1 MLNMV
6 FKIKILP
13 LAEKEI
19 DESIEFYESR
29 SKGLGKQCLTY
40 LKSYLKVLKTNP
52 ELFEIKKKPGYREMT
67 LVKFPFVIIY
77 EIIGAEIIIYSVFHT
92 SRNPERKPY
101 IEGSKVQIR
110 KEQRFFCRDA
120 LQCV

>member
-1 MLNMV
+1 MV

-29 SKGLGKQCLTY
+29 SKGLGKQFLTY
-40 LKSYLKVLKTNP
+40 LRSYLKVLKTNP
-52 ELFEIKKKPGYREMT
+52 ELFEIKKQPVYREMT

-77 EIIGAEIIIYSVFHT
+77 EIIGTDIIIHSVFHT
-92 SRNPERKPY
+92 SRNPERKP
-101 IEGSKVQIR
+101 
-110 KEQRFFCRDA
+110 
-120 LQCV
+120 

>member
-1 MLNMV
+1 MRNMV

-29 SKGLGKQCLTY
+29 SKGLGKQFLTY
-40 LKSYLKVLKTNP
+40 LRYYLKVLKTNP
-52 ELFEIKKKPGYREMT
+52 ELFEIKKQPGYREMT

-77 EIIGAEIIIYSVFHT
+77 EIIETDIIIHSVFHT
-92 SRNPERKPY
+92 SRNPERKP
-101 IEGSKVQIR
+101 
-110 KEQRFFCRDA
+110 
-120 LQCV
+120 

>member
-1 MLNMV
+1 MQNMA

-29 SKGLGKQCLTY
+29 SKGLGKQFLTY

-52 ELFEIKKKPGYREMT
+52 GLFEIKKEPSYREMT

-77 EIIGAEIIIYSVFHT
+77 EIIGTQIIIYSVFHT
-92 SRNPERKPY
+92 SRNPKTKP
-101 IEGSKVQIR
+101 
-110 KEQRFFCRDA
+110 
-120 LQCV
+120 

>member
-29 SKGLGKQCLTY
+29 SKGLGKQFLTY

-52 ELFEIKKKPGYREMT
+52 ELFEIKKQPGYKEMT
-67 LVKFPFVIIY
+67 LAKFPFVIIY
-77 EIIGAEIIIYSVFHT
+77 EIIGTEIIIYSIFHT
-92 SRNPERKPY
+92 SRNPERK
-101 IEGSKVQIR
+101 
-110 KEQRFFCRDA
+110 
-120 LQCV
+120 L

>member
-6 FKIKILP
+6 FKIIILP

-29 SKGLGKQCLTY
+29 SKGLGKQFLVY
-40 LKSYLKVLKTNP
+40 LKSYLKVLIKNP
-52 ELFEIKKKPGYREMT
+52 ELFEIKKQPYYRELT

-77 EIIGAEIIIYSVFHT
+77 EIIGNEVIIHSVFHT
-92 SRNPERKPY
+92 SRNPQRKP
-101 IEGSKVQIR
+101 
-110 KEQRFFCRDA
+110 
-120 LQCV
+120 

>member
-29 SKGLGKQCLTY
+29 SKGLGKQFLTY
-40 LKSYLKVLKTNP
+40 LRSYLKVLKTNP
-52 ELFEIKKKPGYREMT
+52 ELFEIKKQPGYREMT

-77 EIIGAEIIIYSVFHT
+77 EIIGNEIVIYSVFHT
-92 SRNPERKPY
+92 SRNPEKKP
-101 IEGSKVQIR
+101 
-110 KEQRFFCRDA
+110 
-120 LQCV
+120 

>member
-1 MLNMV
+1 MV

-29 SKGLGKQCLTY
+29 SKGLGKQFLIY
-40 LKSYLKVLKTNP
+40 LKSYLKVLRTNP
-52 ELFEIKKKPGYREMT
+52 EIFEIKKAPGYREMT

-77 EIIGAEIIIYSVFHT
+77 EIIQNEIVIYSVFHT
-92 SRNPERKPY
+92 SRSSSNKP
-101 IEGSKVQIR
+101 
-110 KEQRFFCRDA
+110 
-120 LQCV
+120 

>member
-1 MLNMV
+1 MLSMV
-6 FKIKILP
+6 FNLKVLP

-29 SKGLGKQCLTY
+29 RKGLGKQFLSY

-52 ELFEIKKKPGYREMT
+52 QLFEIKKKPCYRELT

-77 EIIGAEIIIYSVFHT
+77 EIIENDVIIHSVFHT
-92 SRNPERKPY
+92 SRNPQRKP
-101 IEGSKVQIR
+101 
-110 KEQRFFCRDA
+110 
-120 LQCV
+120 